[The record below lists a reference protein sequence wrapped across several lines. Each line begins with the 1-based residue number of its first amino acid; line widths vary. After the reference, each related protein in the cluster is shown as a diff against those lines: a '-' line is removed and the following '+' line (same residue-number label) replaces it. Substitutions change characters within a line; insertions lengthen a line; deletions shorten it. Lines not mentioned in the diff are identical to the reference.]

1 MPITNTWIG
10 GTGDWDI
17 ATNWSAN
24 AKPDTLDGAVFS
36 STAVATL
43 TNVEFENIASLLLS
57 AAAAT
62 VNVQGELTVGGAH
75 LNGVTSTIDVNAG
88 SLTVD
93 GGGLIAGQFVTEAS
107 GTVHVTHGGT
117 YQWNGSGSTQNV
129 DLGKSVNDTFQFSTQ
144 FGGTVSNFFS
154 GDIISYS
161 GAVNSVVIGNN
172 TVTFNAA
179 NNQTYVLNLS
189 GGPYNSNNL
198 SASGN
203 VLETTLLPPVTINTS
218 FPTGYALQDGVQKLT
233 IGSAAVVGGSG
244 VTTAPDHP
252 VDIINSGAVSGTPAG
267 MTLADGGSVT
277 NGSKTNHTASISG
290 GKGIV
295 FQGAA
300 GTVNNFGTITG
311 TGGTAISFVSGQPNK
326 LIEQGTGVLNGTVS
340 GGGGTLELG
349 AQGGAGTMS
358 GLGTS
363 LKGFGT
369 VTVEKGA
376 AWTLSGTSTVAAT
389 TVLSNS
395 GTLTLSGAITNS
407 GQVNNLVGATLDF
420 GGDYNIGNTGSFSNA
435 GIVEKLSGT
444 GTSIIRTGAASLTST
459 GTIDVETGTLELTGS
474 TVTITGSIKGA
485 GTIEFGPGATT
496 LGAGSA
502 ITTAALTIA
511 GTGAHVTVGR
521 NLVYASAF
529 SAGATT
535 DLSVAATDLFQLTG
549 TASFTHDTVDGAG
562 RLMTEGTTTVNMVT
576 LGGTAQWYNAG
587 TITETGTL
595 IVGDT
600 AGNAAKFVNQATGV
614 LDLAGNVGI
623 GIGTAATSTF
633 TNQGLVAKTAGSLS
647 TVSIAMANT
656 GTIESASGT
665 LDLQKA
671 VTGTGGILKI
681 DAGKILHADAAVSA
695 GQTVT
700 FGQGGDKLVLT
711 DAADFA
717 ARLSGFTVG
726 DKLDLRE
733 FDLTTTTLGFAENAA
748 MTQGTLT
755 VTDGALVA
763 KIILLGQYSAAQFHK
778 SSDGVGGTY
787 ITDPP
792 LASPTLIAAA
802 HH

>member
-1 MPITNTWIG
+1 MMPITNTWIG

-17 ATNWSAN
+17 PTNWSAGI
-24 AKPDTLDGAVFS
+24 KPGTLDGAVFN
-36 STAVATL
+36 TAATATL
-43 TNVEFENIASLLLS
+43 TNVEFENIASLLQS
-57 AAAAT
+57 TSTAS
-62 VNVQGELTVGGAH
+62 VKIQGVLTIGGAH

-117 YQWNGSGSTQNV
+117 YQWNGGGSTQNV

-144 FGGTVSNFFS
+144 FGGTISNFFS

-161 GAVNSVVIGNN
+161 GAVNSVVIGTN

-179 NNQTYVLNLS
+179 NSQAYVINFT

-198 SASGN
+198 FAFGN

-233 IGSAAVVGGSG
+233 IGSAAVIGGSG

-300 GTVNNFGTITG
+300 GTVTNFGTITG
-311 TGGTAISFVSGQPNK
+311 TGGTAISFVSGQPNR
-326 LIEQGTGVLNGTVS
+326 LIEQGTGVINGTVS
-340 GGGGTLELG
+340 GDSGTLELG
-349 AQGGAGTMS
+349 AQGGAGMLT
-358 GLGTS
+358 GLGSS
-363 LKGFGT
+363 LKGFNT
-369 VTVEKGA
+369 VVVDTSSD
-376 AWTLSGTSTVAAT
+376 WTLSGSSSVAAT

-395 GTLTLSGAITNS
+395 GKLTLSGTITNG
-407 GQVNNLVGATLDF
+407 GQVNNLAGATLDF
-420 GGDYNIGNTGSFSNA
+420 EGDYTIGNTGSFSNA
-435 GIVEKLSGT
+435 GVVAKLSGA
-444 GTSIIRTGAASLTST
+444 GTSIIRTGTASLTSS
-459 GTIDVETGTLELTGS
+459 GTIDVQTGTLELTGS
-474 TVTITGSIKGA
+474 TVSITGSIKGA
-485 GTIEFGPGATT
+485 GTIEFATGVTT
-496 LGAGSA
+496 LGAGSS
-502 ITTAALTIA
+502 ITTAGLMIA
-511 GTGAHVTVGR
+511 GTGAQVTVAHS
-521 NLVYASAF
+521 LVYASAF
-529 SAGATT
+529 SAGTST
-535 DLSVAATDLFQLTG
+535 ELSITASQYFKLTG
-549 TASFTHDTVDGAG
+549 AASFYHDTVDGAG
-562 RLMTEGTTTVNMVT
+562 RLVTTGTTTANQVT

-587 TITETGTL
+587 IMTESGALT
-595 IVGDT
+595 VGDS
-600 AGNAAKFVNQATGV
+600 AGNAAMFVNQSSGV
-614 LDLAGNVGI
+614 LDLTGNI

-633 TNQGLVAKTAGSLS
+633 INQGLVAKTAGSLS
-647 TVSIAMANT
+647 TVAIAMANT
-656 GTIESASGT
+656 GTIEAASGT

-671 VTGTGGILKI
+671 VTGTGTLKI
-681 DAGKILHADAAVSA
+681 DAGKVLQADAAVSA

-700 FGQGGDKLVLT
+700 FGQGSDRLVLT
-711 DAADFA
+711 DAVHFA
-717 ARLSGFTVG
+717 GKLSGFTVG
-726 DKLDLRE
+726 DRLDLRQ
-733 FDLTTTTLGFAENAA
+733 FDPTTTTLAFAENAA

-763 KIILLGQYSAAQFHK
+763 KITLLGQYSAAQFHK

-792 LASPTLIAAA
+792 PASPPLIAAA
-802 HH
+802 DH